1 MSECKFSIPFPGNST
16 EVLNKAKAAVEKQGG
31 KFNGNDHSGNFDVS
45 VFGNSIA
52 GSYEVSE
59 QQLHIT
65 IHNKPFII
73 PCNAIESFLT
83 KQLL

>member
-1 MSECKFSIPFPGNST
+1 MSECTFSIPFQGNST
-16 EVLNKAKAAVEKQGG
+16 EVLNKAKSAVEKQGG
-31 KFNGNDHSGNFDVS
+31 QFSGDDYSGNFDVS

-52 GSYEVSE
+52 GSYEVAE

-83 KQLL
+83 KQIG

>member
-1 MSECKFSIPFPGNST
+1 MSDCKFSIPFQGTST
-16 EVLNKAKAAVEKQGG
+16 EVLVKAKTAVEKQGG
-31 KFNGNDHSGNFDVS
+31 QFNGDDNSGNFEVS

-52 GSYEVSE
+52 GSYEVAE

-73 PCNAIESFLT
+73 PCNAIESFLA
-83 KQLL
+83 KQLS